1 MGSAKHPNFYDS
13 AKAKVQVAVGYT
25 IGVSLPG
32 TSYQV
37 LFRLSPDEPRL
48 LQSANLAVDKQ
59 APMSHKDFEA
69 MAWEAA
75 NQKARELG
83 WIS

>member
-1 MGSAKHPNFYDS
+1 MGSAKHPNSYDHAR
-13 AKAKVQVAVGYT
+13 AKAEIAVDHS
-25 IGVSLPG
+25 IAVSLPG
-32 TSYQV
+32 TTYRV

-48 LQSANLAVDKQ
+48 LQSANLAVDKE
-59 APMSHKDFEA
+59 APMSHRDFEA

-75 NQKARELG
+75 NQQARELG